1 MYKRQVFHRRLE
13 EDTIHQAFS
22 SVSIFA
28 LTCLLGCL
36 VLCLEGVRVDDALF
50 EAVSAIGTVGLTHGV
65 TPTLKAASKV
75 AITLLMFAGRVGSL
89 SVAMAM
95 TRDRPH
101 PKVRNV
107 PEKILIG

>member
-1 MYKRQVFHRRLE
+1 MGQMNLSL
-13 EDTIHQAFS
+13 TWG
-22 SVSIFA
+22 A
-28 LTCLLGCL
+28 LQK
-36 VLCLEGVRVDDALF
+36 
-50 EAVSAIGTVGLTHGV
+50 S
-65 TPTLKAASKV
+65 ASKV